1 MRILKWQPDNLQ
13 SESVRYYLADF
24 ESIPDNGIAWVVPDQ
39 NGEALLDGP
48 TTPTVWLQDILF
60 ELQSEGLIS
69 EDELLYPYIDVFDR
83 LAELTAQ

>member
-48 TTPTVWLQDILF
+48 TTPTVWLQGVRHGLQIASDIQARVF
-60 ELQSEGLIS
+60 
-69 EDELLYPYIDVFDR
+69 YID
-83 LAELTAQ
+83 AQA

>member
-24 ESIPDNGIAWVVPDQ
+24 ESIPDNESAWVVPDQ

-69 EDELLYPYIDVFDR
+69 EDELLYPYIDVFER